1 MSMFVAWVVF
11 PMVLALLC
19 AGLGLLVDLLSA
31 RRLPGALVLPTGLA
45 AIIVVGEFTT
55 ATAATAKLTVP
66 VLLLLA
72 VLGAGLSL
80 PWRFSRPD
88 PWLVAAALGV
98 FCVFA
103 APVVLSGSPTFAGY
117 IKLDDTATWFALTDR
132 FMEHGHGIGGL
143 EPSTYRA
150 TLEFNLAGGYPVGT
164 FVPYGA
170 AQKIVGGDLAWV
182 FQPYVAFLATMLAL
196 PLWEILGGLLAS
208 RRLRALAVFVA
219 AQPALLFGYSLWGG
233 VKEVGAAAGVAI
245 VAALAPAAVRP
256 GARPRDVVPLAI
268 ACGALAAQLSV
279 GGLAWIGPALL
290 AVAVIAV
297 SRFGWGGALRL
308 ALPFALLLGVFA
320 VPAVVHG
327 LLPPS
332 AEPLTDPH
340 SLGNLVA
347 PLKVVQVLGIWPS
360 GDFRFDPDG
369 SVVTAVLIAVGF
381 AAAAFG
387 LWLAWRRRSVALL
400 LYTTSLLAAAGLLL
414 IGSPWNGG
422 KALAT
427 ASPVVLSLAI
437 VGAASL
443 LRIDRV
449 TGMFLIVAIAGG
461 VIWSNVLAYGGVSL
475 APYGQLA
482 ELQQIGER
490 YAGEGPALM
499 TEYNPY
505 GARHF
510 LRDLD
515 GEGASELRV
524 REVPLVTGGTAEKG
538 EPVDTDELTMPG
550 LFEYRTLV
558 LRRSPVRSRPPFP
571 YRLVWSGR
579 YYEVWQRPE
588 GFEGPLPE
596 HLALGTQFHPS
607 EVPGCSE
614 VGGLGELALLHRIAG
629 AHLVAARHAPVYDAT
644 DGTLELPRAGKYAA
658 WLLGSVRGSVE
669 LWIDGH
675 KSGEARQQLEN
686 DGSFVEL
693 GESRLSAGTH
703 EVELRFGGADLHP
716 GSGGFPR
723 PPTGPLLFSP
733 GGEAPGAL
741 VSVSIEE
748 SRRLCGKPWDWI
760 EAVGSR

>member
-1 MSMFVAWVVF
+1 MSMFLAWVVF
-11 PMVLALLC
+11 PLVLLALC

-31 RRLPGALVLPTGLA
+31 RRLPGALVLPVGLA
-45 AIIVVGEFTT
+45 AMIVVGELTT
-55 ATAATAKLTVP
+55 AAAATAKLTVP

-80 PWRFSRPD
+80 PWRFGRPD
-88 PWLVAAALGV
+88 PWLVAAAFGV

-164 FVPYGA
+164 FVPFGA
-170 AQKIVGGDLAWV
+170 AQKLVGGDLAWV

-196 PLWEILGGLLAS
+196 PLWEMLGGLLPS
-208 RRLRALAVFVA
+208 RRVRAFAVFIA

-233 VKEVGAAAGVAI
+233 VKEVGAAAGVAL

-256 GARPRDVVPLAI
+256 GARSRDVVPLAI

-290 AVAVIAV
+290 AVAAIAV
-297 SRFGWGGALRL
+297 SRFGWRSALRL
-308 ALPFALLLGVFA
+308 ALPFALLLGAFA
-320 VPAVVHG
+320 IPAVVHG

-347 PLKVVQVLGIWPS
+347 PLKVVQALGIWPS
-360 GDFRFDPDG
+360 GDFRFDPEP
-369 SVVTAVLIAVGF
+369 SVITAVLIAVGL
-381 AAAAFG
+381 ASAAFG
-387 LWLAWRRRSVALL
+387 LWLAWRRRSLALL
-400 LYTTSLLAAAGLLL
+400 LYASSLLAAGALVLV
-414 IGSPWNGG
+414 GSPWNGG

-437 VGAASL
+437 AGAASL
-443 LRIDRV
+443 LRVDRV
-449 TGMFLIVAIAGG
+449 TGVVLVVAIAGG
-461 VIWSNVLAYGGVSL
+461 VIWSNVLAYGGASL
-475 APYGQLA
+475 APYGQLS

-490 YAGEGPALM
+490 YAGQGPALM

-510 LRDLD
+510 LRNLD
-515 GEGASELRV
+515 AEGASELRV
-524 REVPLVTGGTAEKG
+524 REIPLAAGGTAEKG
-538 EPVDTDELTMPG
+538 EAVDTDELALPG

-558 LRRSPVRSRPPFP
+558 LRRSPVRSRPPLP
-571 YRLVWSGR
+571 YRLVWSGK
-579 YYEVWQRPE
+579 YYEVWQRPAD
-588 GFEGPLPE
+588 FEGPLPE
-596 HLALGTQFHPS
+596 HLALGGRLEPAA
-607 EVPGCSE
+607 VPKCAE
-614 VGGLGELALLHRIAG
+614 VGGLGELALLHRLPG

-644 DGTLELPRAGKYAA
+644 DGTLELPRAGRYAA
-658 WLLGSVRGSVE
+658 WLLGSVRGDVE

-675 KSGEARQQLEN
+675 KTGEARQQLEN
-686 DGSFVEL
+686 EGSFVEL
-693 GESRLSAGTH
+693 GESQLGGGTH

-723 PPTGPLLFSP
+723 PATGPLLFSP
-733 GGEAPGAL
+733 AGEAPGEL
-741 VSVSIEE
+741 VTVPIEG

-760 EAVGSR
+760 EAVGSG

>member
-1 MSMFVAWVVF
+1 
-11 PMVLALLC
+11 
-19 AGLGLLVDLLSA
+19 
-31 RRLPGALVLPTGLA
+31 
-45 AIIVVGEFTT
+45 
-55 ATAATAKLTVP
+55 
-66 VLLLLA
+66 
-72 VLGAGLSL
+72 
-80 PWRFSRPD
+80 
-88 PWLVAAALGV
+88 
-98 FCVFA
+98 
-103 APVVLSGSPTFAGY
+103 
-117 IKLDDTATWFALTDR
+117 
-132 FMEHGHGIGGL
+132 
-143 EPSTYRA
+143 
-150 TLEFNLAGGYPVGT
+150 
-164 FVPYGA
+164 
-170 AQKIVGGDLAWV
+170 
-182 FQPYVAFLATMLAL
+182 MLAL
-196 PLWEILGGLLAS
+196 PLWEMLGGLLAS

-219 AQPALLFGYSLWGG
+219 AQPALLYGYSLWGG

-256 GARPRDVVPLAI
+256 GAGPRDVVPLAI

-290 AVAVIAV
+290 VIAAVAV
-297 SRFGWGGALRL
+297 SRFGWRGALRL
-308 ALPFALLLGVFA
+308 ALPFVLLLGLFA
-320 VPAVVHG
+320 IPAVAHG

-340 SLGNLVA
+340 SFGNLVA
-347 PLKVVQVLGIWPS
+347 PLKLVQVLGIWPS
-360 GDFRFDPDG
+360 GDFRFDPEPG
-369 SVVTAVLIAVGF
+369 VITAVLIAVGL

-387 LWLAWRRRSVALL
+387 FWSAWRRRSVALL

-437 VGAASL
+437 VGAVSL

-449 TGMFLIVAIAGG
+449 TGVVLIVAIAGG

-490 YAGEGPALM
+490 YAGDGPALM

-510 LRDLD
+510 LRNLD

-524 REVPLVTGGTAEKG
+524 REVPLAAGGSLEKG
-538 EPVDTDELTMPG
+538 EAVDTDELAMSG

-571 YRLVWSGR
+571 YRLVWSGK
-579 YYEVWQRPE
+579 YYEVWQRPAD
-588 GFEGPLPE
+588 FEEPLPE
-596 HLALGTQFHPS
+596 HLGLGTQFEPS
-607 EVPGCSE
+607 AVPKCSE
-614 VGGLGELALLHRIAG
+614 VGGLGELALLHHIPG

-644 DGTLELPRAGKYAA
+644 DGTLELPRAGRYAA
-658 WLLGSVRGSVE
+658 WLLGSVRGNVE
-669 LWIDGH
+669 LWIDGR
-675 KSGEARQQLEN
+675 KTGEARQQLEN
-686 DGSFVEL
+686 EGSFVEL
-693 GESRLSAGTH
+693 GESQLSAGTH

-723 PPTGPLLFSP
+723 PATGPLLFSP
-733 GGEAPGAL
+733 AGEARGAL
-741 VSVSIEE
+741 VSVSIED
-748 SRRLCGKPWDWI
+748 SKRLCGKPWDWI
-760 EAVGSR
+760 EAVGSG